1 MVRRR
6 SQSEIVGTVV
16 LVAIVLGSI
25 AAAYTWGMPLISKSG
40 DANRIE
46 YVKQTFGK
54 ISNDFA
60 RVAREG
66 GQSSTTL
73 QIDKGEMKIE
83 LDQTDN
89 YVLAYVLTT
98 EMRFFAPRETT
109 IDDSISPYI
118 QKEGWLLAETVSS
131 GNCASGSY
139 AACSK
144 NGTFTSATELPPE
157 IYGKEVCLCPD
168 GSSSS
173 SVKFPETGQ
182 SYSIAGSYFPSVEGT
197 EFRLDAAD
205 YANNYASIVSEKFET
220 GTGLLGKDKPGAVLA
235 QSEPI
240 GKLFR
245 TRLKLKPRNM
255 FDPSGAEQ
263 LVIKAVPAEGTSVA
277 TKGSFSI
284 VLKNEGSTL
293 SIVAGKKIRTVTI
306 SILMK

>member
-1 MVRRR
+1 MAKRP

-46 YVKQTFGK
+46 YVKQTFGR

-66 GQSSTTL
+66 GQSATTV
-73 QIDKGEMKIE
+73 QVDKGEMKIE
-83 LDQTDN
+83 PDQTDN
-89 YVLAYVLTT
+89 YVLTYTLST

-118 QKEGWLLAETVSS
+118 QKEAWLLAEPISS
-131 GNCASGSY
+131 GTCASGIY
-139 AACSK
+139 TACSK
-144 NGTFTSATELPPE
+144 NGTFTSATDLPPE

-168 GSSSS
+168 NSI
-173 SVKFPETGQ
+173 KFPGTGQ
-182 SYSIAGSYFPSVEGT
+182 SYSIVGTFFPNVEGT

-205 YANNYASIVSEKFET
+205 YANNYASVVSEKYET

-245 TRLKLKPRNM
+245 TRLKLKPRNI
-255 FDPSGAEQ
+255 FDPVGSEQ
-263 LVIKAVPAEGTSVA
+263 LVIKAVPAEGTSV
-277 TKGSFSI
+277 TTRGTFSVI
-284 VLKNEGSTL
+284 LKNEGSTL
-293 SIVAGKKIRTVTI
+293 SIVAGRKVRTVTI
-306 SILMK
+306 SIMMK